1 MSIEQLIKKLGI
13 NKVGEYSKDNSY
25 VIDLD
30 SSEDFGKMYSILDR
44 NEELEYLEDY
54 SLLTV
59 DNSSLLYNYNDAF
72 QIALI
77 SDFNND
83 SYKIVVSEI

>member
-13 NKVGEYSKDNSY
+13 DKVGEYSKDNSY